1 MKIKKLNIHDA
12 FEFNFPI
19 NKDHRGLFFRTFCK
33 KTFKELKT
41 DFSPVQQSI
50 CYNLKKGTVRG
61 MHWQTG
67 RGSERKIVRSINGS
81 VYDVIID
88 MRKNSKT
95 FLKWDAVIL
104 SEKKKNALYVPPNC
118 AHGYMTL
125 EKNSNLIY
133 LIDNYFDKQT
143 TRMFYRDETLKI
155 KWPKIKKITIA
166 ESDQN
171 APGLKDLKF

>member
-1 MKIKKLNIHDA
+1 MKIKKLKIHDA
-12 FEFNFPI
+12 FEFILPV

-33 KTFKELKT
+33 KTLKEFKVN
-41 DFSPVQQSI
+41 FSTVQQSI
-50 CYNLKKGTVRG
+50 CYNYKKGTVRG

-67 RGSERKIVRSINGS
+67 KDSERKIVRAISGK

-95 FLKWDAVIL
+95 YLKWDYVIL
-104 SEKKKNALYVPPNC
+104 SERKKNALYVPPNC

-133 LIDNYFDKQT
+133 LIDNYFNKKT
-143 TRMFYRDETLKI
+143 IKMFYKDKSLKI
-155 KWPKIKKITIA
+155 KWPKVKKITIA
-166 ESDQN
+166 EADLS
-171 APGLKDLKF
+171 APELKDIKF

>member
-1 MKIKKLNIHDA
+1 MKIKAKYSWS
-12 FEFNFPI
+12 FEFIFPV
-19 NKDHRGLFFRTFCK
+19 NKDHRGLFLEHFV
-33 KTFKELKT
+33 KTLKGFKIN
-41 DFSPVQQSI
+41 FSTVQQSI
-50 CYNLKKGTVRG
+50 CYNYKKGTVRG

-67 RGSERKIVRSINGS
+67 KDSERKIVRAISGK

-95 FLKWDAVIL
+95 YLKWDSVIL
-104 SEKKKNALYVPPNC
+104 SERKKNALYVPPNC

-133 LIDNYFDKQT
+133 LIDNYFNKKT
-143 TRMFYRDETLKI
+143 IKMFYKDKSLKI

-166 ESDQN
+166 EADLN
-171 APGLKDLKF
+171 APELKDIKF